1 MTVTNRRSLC
11 FFYFYSPL
19 VLDYLQPSTSGL
31 VQLLPVWEERQST
44 GDDQHPQPGDD
55 APRRPVHGWWR
66 YIQTLSWDSQWA
78 IIQLCSNLSISAA
91 EVVVSNLRRI
101 RIRSNSTGAKHSSPK
116 EPTAPRRFGN
126 QLETPDK
133 QRLSC
138 GGKVPKSASIS
149 SLSLI
154 ITPGY
159 LVTELHLKQWK
170 SKSWWYLNFFAFC
183 FRWEPQRPPA
193 QSHLPSLPLLQ
204 PFITWLLPQPRPVIV
219 FQQPEASHHHPNL
232 REEIW
237 LHLAGDQSLH
247 GWQWRLYGASHGS
260 GEQHITSYFHYNSSW
275 KGLHIPTCFFRPF
288 SNEYWANCFT

>member
-1 MTVTNRRSLC
+1 MAALNTNKWHGWPGRTEWVYDSHQQAITLLV
-11 FFYFYSPL
+11 FDLYSPL
-19 VLDYLQPSTSGL
+19 VLDCLQPSTSGL
-31 VQLLPVWEERQST
+31 VQLLPVWEECQST

-116 EPTAPRRFGN
+116 EPTGPRRFGN

-154 ITPGY
+154 ITPGCQ
-159 LVTELHLKQWK
+159 VTTTKTMKEQRLMISKLFCILFQMRAPAASSPVPSPLAPSPPTLHHVTPPPTETCHCFPAAWSPPSS
-170 SKSWWYLNFFAFC
+170 SKSQGRNLASPCRRSESTWVKVTSIRC
-183 FRWEPQRPPA
+183 
-193 QSHLPSLPLLQ
+193 
-204 PFITWLLPQPRPVIV
+204 ITW
-219 FQQPEASHHHPNL
+219 
-232 REEIW
+232 
-237 LHLAGDQSLH
+237 
-247 GWQWRLYGASHGS
+247 
-260 GEQHITSYFHYNSSW
+260 
-275 KGLHIPTCFFRPF
+275 
-288 SNEYWANCFT
+288 